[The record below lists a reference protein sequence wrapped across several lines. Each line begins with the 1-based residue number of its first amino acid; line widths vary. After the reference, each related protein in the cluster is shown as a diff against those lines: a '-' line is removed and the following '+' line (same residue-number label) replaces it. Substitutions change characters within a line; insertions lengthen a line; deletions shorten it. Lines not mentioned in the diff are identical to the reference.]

1 MKVTLTTLIDITETK
16 ARRGDDKF
24 AVNQQANY
32 MTLIQT
38 AGLRVNLNP
47 ISLVMNKSNIDNLKF
62 GSEFKG
68 VHKYWT
74 FKFRHEIVGGLTLD
88 LLENDYDLVPI
99 IDNLSETVG
108 FKNAVFRTKDSKQRN
123 ILFEIDDIE

>member
-16 ARRGDDKF
+16 ARRGDNNF

-38 AGLRVNLNP
+38 AGLRVNLDP
-47 ISLVMNKSNIDNLKF
+47 ISLVTNKSNIDNLKF

-74 FKFRHEIVGGLTLD
+74 FKFKHEIIDGLTLD

-99 IDNLSETVG
+99 IDNLSETAT
-108 FKNAVFRTKDSKQRN
+108 FKNAVFRTTDNKKRN
-123 ILFEIDDIE
+123 IFFEIDNIE